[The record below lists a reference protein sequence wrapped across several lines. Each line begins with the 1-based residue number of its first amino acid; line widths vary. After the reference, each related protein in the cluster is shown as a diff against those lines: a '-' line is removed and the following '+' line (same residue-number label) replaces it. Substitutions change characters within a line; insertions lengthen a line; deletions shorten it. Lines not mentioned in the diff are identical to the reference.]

1 MKRIL
6 SFALILGM
14 MLTATACGNTDTEST
29 TDSTPAETTTEAPE
43 QCRQL
48 KHILPPITRKK

>member
-29 TDSTPAETTTEAPE
+29 MRRTTKFKEV
-43 QCRQL
+43 
-48 KHILPPITRKK
+48 